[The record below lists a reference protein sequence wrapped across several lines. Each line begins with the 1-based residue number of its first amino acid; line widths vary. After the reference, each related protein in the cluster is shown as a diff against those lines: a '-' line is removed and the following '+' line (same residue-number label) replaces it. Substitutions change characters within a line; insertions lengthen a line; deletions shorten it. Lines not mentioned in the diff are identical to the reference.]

1 MGELRLAA
9 AGGELEKRR
18 VDALI
23 VEDVEGDAR
32 LIVKALTRAG
42 FAVNFERV
50 ESRAEMN
57 AALDHGHW
65 DIVISDCSLPKFSA
79 AQAIA
84 LLQERHIDLP
94 IVVVSGVVREDAAL
108 QLLHSGAH
116 DFFTKG
122 SLARLAPAVAREL
135 DGVAQR
141 LAQLALRDELE
152 RRARASETRFRN
164 FFDLAP
170 DGVLFVDLD
179 GMIVE
184 VNRRACVMFGHAN
197 SELVGLSI
205 EQILPLLPV
214 REMRA
219 GESRV
224 RTLTDSSAL
233 TGLRRDGQVFPV
245 EVAVDCA
252 EPQLMVVTVRDV
264 TERQRNRE
272 ELQLALSQAQA
283 IREQLDSVLDC
294 APAYIVALD
303 STGAIKFINRVAD
316 GRRKEEVVG
325 LDWVSFVPLAEQEQ
339 TRAHLQ
345 NVLRTGEPASF
356 ELVVNEANGRTAW
369 YSCFMGP
376 MRSGDQVTGA
386 VIIAQ
391 ETTAVRRVQDELA
404 AAQRLAAVG
413 TLAAG
418 IAHEINTPMQF
429 VSDSLHFLRESARD
443 MMTLIV
449 KLKAL
454 QQFSNEDNRDAT
466 NAAREDVASAE
477 EAADLPY
484 ITEQVPKAFER
495 CIDGL
500 GRMTAIVRSLKEF
513 AHPATQEPSAV
524 DLNRAIQNTLTIA
537 RNEYKYVAD
546 LETDLGDV
554 PWVVCHVNDINQVVL
569 NLVVNAAHAITD
581 QVNSTGGKG
590 VIRVVT
596 RSEGEWVVVSISDT
610 GGGIPEQIRHRV
622 FEPFFTTKE
631 VGKGT
636 GQGLAI
642 AWSIVEKH
650 RGTLTFETEP
660 GKGTTFFIRLPAA
673 GTEPSESIT

>member
-1 MGELRLAA
+1 
-9 AGGELEKRR
+9 
-18 VDALI
+18 
-23 VEDVEGDAR
+23 
-32 LIVKALTRAG
+32 
-42 FAVNFERV
+42 
-50 ESRAEMN
+50 
-57 AALDHGHW
+57 
-65 DIVISDCSLPKFSA
+65 
-79 AQAIA
+79 
-84 LLQERHIDLP
+84 
-94 IVVVSGVVREDAAL
+94 
-108 QLLHSGAH
+108 
-116 DFFTKG
+116 
-122 SLARLAPAVAREL
+122 
-135 DGVAQR
+135 
-141 LAQLALRDELE
+141 
-152 RRARASETRFRN
+152 
-164 FFDLAP
+164 
-170 DGVLFVDLD
+170 
-179 GMIVE
+179 
-184 VNRRACVMFGHAN
+184 
-197 SELVGLSI
+197 
-205 EQILPLLPV
+205 
-214 REMRA
+214 
-219 GESRV
+219 
-224 RTLTDSSAL
+224 
-233 TGLRRDGQVFPV
+233 
-245 EVAVDCA
+245 
-252 EPQLMVVTVRDV
+252 
-264 TERQRNRE
+264 
-272 ELQLALSQAQA
+272 
-283 IREQLDSVLDC
+283 
-294 APAYIVALD
+294 
-303 STGAIKFINRVAD
+303 
-316 GRRKEEVVG
+316 
-325 LDWVSFVPLAEQEQ
+325 
-339 TRAHLQ
+339 
-345 NVLRTGEPASF
+345 
-356 ELVVNEANGRTAW
+356 
-369 YSCFMGP
+369 
-376 MRSGDQVTGA
+376 
-386 VIIAQ
+386 
-391 ETTAVRRVQDELA
+391 
-404 AAQRLAAVG
+404 
-413 TLAAG
+413 
-418 IAHEINTPMQF
+418 
-429 VSDSLHFLRESARD
+429 

-466 NAAREDVASAE
+466 NAAREDAASAE

-484 ITEQVPKAFER
+484 LTEQVPKAFER

-596 RSEGEWVVVSISDT
+596 RNEAEWVVVAISDT